1 MKVEKEVPRIVLI
14 FALFFI
20 TKRKGEKDITLIIPL
35 YFGFIYFF
43 ISEEKGEK
51 IMEKEKIYEVTEVKD
66 LWLNEEVNEE
76 DSEIQEE
83 LQKIEDSE
91 KDELLKKEKRLE
103 RRKDSA
109 KKNLAKKD
117 KTKHTTKGSD
127 KKAFIKKSSK
137 KNFRRSEEIVGDAR
151 SLHKKIA
158 NGKEHRI

>member
-1 MKVEKEVPRIVLI
+1 
-14 FALFFI
+14 
-20 TKRKGEKDITLIIPL
+20 
-35 YFGFIYFF
+35 
-43 ISEEKGEK
+43 
-51 IMEKEKIYEVTEVKD
+51 MEKKKNYEVSEVKD
-66 LWLNEEVNEE
+66 LWLNEEDKLEELQE
-76 DSEIQEE
+76 DSEIQDE
-83 LQKIEDSE
+83 LQKIEDSG

-151 SLHKKIA
+151 SLHMKIA
-158 NGKEHRI
+158 HGKEHRI

>member
-1 MKVEKEVPRIVLI
+1 
-14 FALFFI
+14 
-20 TKRKGEKDITLIIPL
+20 
-35 YFGFIYFF
+35 
-43 ISEEKGEK
+43 
-51 IMEKEKIYEVTEVKD
+51 MEKEKFCEVTEVKD
-66 LWLNEEVNEE
+66 LWFNEEVNEE

-83 LQKIEDSE
+83 LQKIEDSG

-158 NGKEHRI
+158 NGKEHRICATRF

>member
-1 MKVEKEVPRIVLI
+1 
-14 FALFFI
+14 
-20 TKRKGEKDITLIIPL
+20 
-35 YFGFIYFF
+35 
-43 ISEEKGEK
+43 
-51 IMEKEKIYEVTEVKD
+51 MEKENIYEVSEVKD

-76 DSEIQEE
+76 DYDIQEE
-83 LQKIEDSE
+83 LQKIEDSG

-137 KNFRRSEEIVGDAR
+137 KNFRRSV
-151 SLHKKIA
+151 
-158 NGKEHRI
+158 

>member
-1 MKVEKEVPRIVLI
+1 
-14 FALFFI
+14 
-20 TKRKGEKDITLIIPL
+20 
-35 YFGFIYFF
+35 
-43 ISEEKGEK
+43 
-51 IMEKEKIYEVTEVKD
+51 MEKEKFCEVPEVKN
-66 LWLNEEVNEE
+66 LWFNEEDKPGESQE

-83 LQKIEDSE
+83 LQKIEDSG

-158 NGKEHRI
+158 NCKEHRV

>member
-1 MKVEKEVPRIVLI
+1 
-14 FALFFI
+14 
-20 TKRKGEKDITLIIPL
+20 
-35 YFGFIYFF
+35 
-43 ISEEKGEK
+43 
-51 IMEKEKIYEVTEVKD
+51 MEKKKNYEVSEVKN
-66 LWLNEEVNEE
+66 LWFNEEDKLGEFQE

-83 LQKIEDSE
+83 LQKIEDSG

-158 NGKEHRI
+158 NGKEHRV

>member
-1 MKVEKEVPRIVLI
+1 
-14 FALFFI
+14 
-20 TKRKGEKDITLIIPL
+20 
-35 YFGFIYFF
+35 
-43 ISEEKGEK
+43 
-51 IMEKEKIYEVTEVKD
+51 MEKKKNYEVSEVKD

-76 DSEIQEE
+76 DYDIQEE
-83 LQKIEDSE
+83 LQKIEDSG

-109 KKNLAKKD
+109 KKNLDKKD